1 MIEVP
6 VSNAKAQ
13 KAILHWLLEKARI
26 DRGRELTSFNT
37 SRSKTHTDSL
47 WQESPVTL
55 AKVSTLHLEFFKE
68 HIKYLTREVDKLET
82 NSTEPVAL
90 EELKKLCA
98 FRGETRQMEASE
110 TEREKKEKSCLDS
123 EIDVRHSQTFDKILA
138 HFVQLLKANEDVK
151 RVCLSLVKSKA
162 FKHTKEERFAR
173 SSTASACT
181 WFRLYCEI
189 NETLFSR

>member
-26 DRGRELTSFNT
+26 DRDRELTSFNT
-37 SRSKTHTDSL
+37 GSSKTHTDSL
-47 WQESPVTL
+47 WKESPVTL

-82 NSTEPVAL
+82 SSTEPVAL

-110 TEREKKEKSCLDS
+110 TEREKSCLDS

-138 HFVQLLKANEDVK
+138 HFVQLLKSNEDVK

-173 SSTASACT
+173 SSTVSTCT

-189 NETLFSR
+189 SETLLSQ